1 MPRYVQESSAKLGA
15 STTSV
20 LRFVLY
26 GFALVIWL
34 FGPAQVV
41 VVFVLGENQ
50 LVFAIVGSVLTVA
63 AIPLGLLVWRT
74 GSRPIADTRRLDR
87 VGVPATAEIVAVR
100 DADLSG
106 MPGVELRLRISGQG
120 FQPFETT
127 VECRDEDELRVGAR
141 LAARVDPADQLFMIL
156 RST

>member
-15 STTSV
+15 STRSV

-41 VVFVLGENQ
+41 VAFLTRENQ
-50 LVFAIVGSVLTVA
+50 LVFAIVGTVLTVG

-74 GSRPIADTRRLDR
+74 GSRPVADTRRLDR
-87 VGVPATAEIVAVR
+87 VGVPATVEILAVC

-106 MPGVELRLRISGQG
+106 LPGIELRLRVSGPG
-120 FQPFETT
+120 FQPFEVT
-127 VECRDEDELRVGAR
+127 VECRDEAELRVGAR
-141 LAARVDPADQLFMIL
+141 LAARVDPADRLFMIL
-156 RST
+156 R